1 MWSTKVELGQ
11 TLLDEIIH
19 RTIQECEAQI
29 QHRVRANT
37 DQCKA
42 YIARPDRLFR
52 RIISHFQ
59 NLVVILHSRIGV
71 PEPIPNWVKGNSTIA
86 TSGRH
91 SIYKIRSPQHKN
103 SNHLSQSKRPW
114 GLTQVMNKRAT
125 EKKKDRG
132 GEIRRRRDETRR
144 GRGDS
149 HLGLAEEG
157 DEVEV
162 DGDLLPRP
170 RRLLAVLLPLPPHSP
185 PLSPRRFDAARTRD
199 FSARFV
205 PGESRRFRRFSRPVR
220 WLAVVGFRGLRRSQE
235 GSSSRFF
242 WFFWGGFSGRVMDHN
257 LTRPTWL
264 RLWLHLRPRPMYN
277 VFVFWMGFE
286 IHFVCLGP

>member
-37 DQCKA
+37 DQCKT

-114 GLTQVMNKRAT
+114 GLTQVMNKRDT
-125 EKKKDRG
+125 EKKKIAA
-132 GEIRRRRDETRR
+132 EKSKEKRRDEAWAWRFPPWACRGGRWSRSRR
-144 GRGDS
+144 GPPPP
-149 HLGLAEEG
+149 AA
-157 DEVEV
+157 
-162 DGDLLPRP
+162 PPP
-170 RRLLAVLLPLPPHSP
+170 RRPPPTPTTFPSPLAAP
-185 PLSPRRFDAARTRD
+185 
-199 FSARFV
+199 
-205 PGESRRFRRFSRPVR
+205 
-220 WLAVVGFRGLRRSQE
+220 LRRSAHP
-235 GSSSRFF
+235 
-242 WFFWGGFSGRVMDHN
+242 GF
-257 LTRPTWL
+257 
-264 RLWLHLRPRPMYN
+264 
-277 VFVFWMGFE
+277 
-286 IHFVCLGP
+286 LGPIRARRIAPIPAILPSREMAGGSWISWASTKPGRF

>member
-37 DQCKA
+37 DQCKT

-132 GEIRRRRDETRR
+132 GEIEGEETRR
-144 GRGDS
+144 GVGVAIPTLGLQRREMKSKSTGTSSPGRAAASPASAHSHHIPLPSRRAASTQRAPGISRPDSCPENRADSGDS
-149 HLGLAEEG
+149 P
-157 DEVEV
+157 VPW
-162 DGDLLPRP
+162 DGWR
-170 RRLLAVLLPLPPHSP
+170 
-185 PLSPRRFDAARTRD
+185 
-199 FSARFV
+199 
-205 PGESRRFRRFSRPVR
+205 
-220 WLAVVGFRGLRRSQE
+220 
-235 GSSSRFF
+235 
-242 WFFWGGFSGRVMDHN
+242 
-257 LTRPTWL
+257 
-264 RLWLHLRPRPMYN
+264 
-277 VFVFWMGFE
+277 
-286 IHFVCLGP
+286 